1 MKEVCLEMR
10 LIAGLRM
17 VFNKQKLIGFNIKH
31 TWRWINADASY
42 KPQQVASAI
51 IYTKPHKNQHK
62 HNIRWS
68 MKRKQNPY
76 KTKNPQQRHAKKN
89 SNQHTRNLD
98 DQLLSQFSLHETLVE
113 LMGLRDCTAVFADFF
128 RAQSLGAHGGCV
140 LYCLQASR
148 KEIEKCGYQVWWSEE
163 QRRIRIIGI
172 DYLDLCSISFLS
184 LRVNI

>member
-1 MKEVCLEMR
+1 
-10 LIAGLRM
+10 M
-17 VFNKQKLIGFNIKH
+17 V
-31 TWRWINADASY
+31 
-42 KPQQVASAI
+42 SAI

-62 HNIRWS
+62 HNNVGPWNENTPIA
-68 MKRKQNPY
+68 

-113 LMGLRDCTAVFADFF
+113 LMGLRDCSQRFCCRFF

-140 LYCLQASR
+140 LYCLQGNGCGE
-148 KEIEKCGYQVWWSEE
+148 EIEKCGYQVWWSEE
-163 QRRIRIIGI
+163 QRIIRIIGI

-184 LRVNI
+184 LKSMWNNLLGLPFHHGCFQSTEGLHQNHFGKHHDNQV